1 MHTSN
6 NRFQPADEYQKTLKN
21 LLITES
27 HPGSVVKDFEMLL
40 LSVKDEVQVSGI
52 NNLLPMQLLPKLNAS
67 LSKPIEILLKRPQQK
82 SYPHINGLYLLL
94 RATALSLIIA
104 KGKNKILR
112 LNEEYIKKWNDLNNT
127 EQYFTLLQAWWC
139 RGSGEILGDFVPGGP
154 DFRYRCIDFFSKIP
168 GKGLLINQD
177 TRILEELKYYPGIY
191 NLALMELFGI
201 VSIKH
206 GSPNEKNKGWNIE
219 HIKATGVGDALIGGF
234 IEAFEKLD
242 NVTYWDSNEISR
254 LKDFDGWF
262 ASIQDCF
269 PEFRQ
274 LLTYPE
280 HQFQSGI
287 HIFKV
292 SLLNCWIRIAV
303 SGNMDMD
310 EFASNILDA
319 FDFDQ
324 EHLYIF
330 TYQSRFGTT
339 TSIDHPEMLLETLN
353 REEICIGE
361 LPLYPGSEIIFE
373 YDLIDRWQ
381 FKIIV
386 EEIEPEEN
394 KTYHFHII
402 EKHGTAPLQ
411 YN

>member
-6 NRFQPADEYQKTLKN
+6 NRFQPAAQYQKTLKN
-21 LLITES
+21 LSITES
-27 HPGSVVKDFEMLL
+27 HPGSVVKDFKMLL
-40 LSVKDEVQVSGI
+40 LSIKDEVQVSGI
-52 NNLLPMQLLPKLNAS
+52 NNLLPMQLLLKLNAS
-67 LSKPIEILLKRPQQK
+67 LSMPIEILLKRPQQK

-94 RATALSLIIA
+94 RATALGLIIA
-104 KGKNKILR
+104 KGKNNILR

-177 TRILEELKYYPGIY
+177 VRLLEELKYYPGIY
-191 NLALMELFGI
+191 NLALMELFGM

-206 GSPNEKNKGWNIE
+206 ESPNEKNKGWNIE
-219 HIKATGVGDALIGGF
+219 HIKATEIGDALIGSF
-234 IEAFEKLD
+234 IEAPQKLD
-242 NVTYWDSNEISR
+242 HLDCWASTEISR
-254 LKDFDGWF
+254 LKNFNGWF
-262 ASIQDCF
+262 ASIQNYF
-269 PEFRQ
+269 PEFKQ

-280 HQFQSGI
+280 HQFQRGI

-303 SGNMDMD
+303 SGKTDMD

-324 EHLYIF
+324 EHLYRF

-361 LPLYPGSEIIFE
+361 LPLHPGSEIIFE
-373 YDLIDRWQ
+373 YDLIDRWP
-381 FKIIV
+381 FKIIL
-386 EEIEPEEN
+386 EEIESEEN

-402 EKHGTAPLQ
+402 EKHGTAPRQ